1 MRRARRLLLPS
12 LLALPLVACDPP
24 PAGDAAARAAALA
37 QARDLLATS
46 AKADPPKALEL
57 LLAAWGPAPESPEAA
72 LLLARAAFR
81 SGQADR
87 CTTALDAY
95 FVAPADDHR
104 EWTAEA
110 WVLRGWLLER
120 DGRFAE
126 ALPHYAKALEVVPQY
141 AWALFRT
148 GNALAESGDPKGA
161 LASVDRALTE
171 RPALLEAHF
180 LRAHLL
186 RQLGRAEE
194 AEKATQLHRL
204 LNQAGDNS
212 ATTREAMQQKFAALE
227 QLETLLPQW
236 IDGRLT
242 LARLRMK
249 VGLKTLAAERA
260 AALLREGRPLT
271 PEQRAELQKVVEEE
285 RPR

>member
-1 MRRARRLLLPS
+1 MRCASRLLLP
-12 LLALPLVACDPP
+12 LLLTACEPSP
-24 PAGDAAARAAALA
+24 PAATATAGDEHALA
-37 QARDLLATS
+37 QARDLLAVS

-57 LLAAWGPAPESPEAA
+57 LLAAYGPSPKSAEAA

-81 SGQADR
+81 SGQPDR

-95 FVAPADDHR
+95 FVAPAADHV

-126 ALPHYAKALEVVPQY
+126 ALPHYAKALEAVPNY

-148 GNALAESGDPKGA
+148 GNALSESGDAAGA
-161 LASVDRALTE
+161 LAWVDRALTE

-180 LRAHLL
+180 LRAQLL
-186 RQLGRAEE
+186 RRLDRAEE
-194 AEKATQLHRL
+194 AERATQLHRL
-204 LNQAGDNS
+204 LNQASDNT
-212 ATTREAMQQKFAALE
+212 ATTREAMQVKYAALE

-242 LARLRMK
+242 LARLRAK
-249 VGLKTLAAERA
+249 VGLKSLAAERA

-271 PEQRAELQKVVEEE
+271 PEQRAELQQLVEAGKAQ
-285 RPR
+285 

>member
-1 MRRARRLLLPS
+1 MRLASRLLLP
-12 LLALPLVACDPP
+12 LLLTACEPPPAPP
-24 PAGDAAARAAALA
+24 PAGDERALA
-37 QARDLLATS
+37 QARDLLAVG

-57 LLAAWGPAPESPEAA
+57 LLAAYGPAPKSAEAA

-81 SGQADR
+81 SGQPDR

-95 FVAPADDHR
+95 FVAPAADHR

-110 WVLRGWLLER
+110 WVLRGWLVER

-126 ALPHYAKALEVVPQY
+126 ALPHYAKALEVVPNY

-148 GNALAESGDPKGA
+148 GNALSESGDAAGA
-161 LASVDRALTE
+161 LTWVDQALAE

-180 LRAHLL
+180 LRAHLF

-194 AEKATQLHRL
+194 AERETQLHRL
-204 LNQAGDNS
+204 LNQASDNTAS
-212 ATTREAMQQKFAALE
+212 TREALQEKFAALE

-236 IDGRLT
+236 VDGRLT
-242 LARLRMK
+242 LARMRVK
-249 VGLKTLAAERA
+249 VGLKALAAERA

-271 PEQRAELQKVVEEE
+271 PEQRAELQQMIEAGKSQ
-285 RPR
+285 